1 MQELGEKKSYISW
14 PVIAMVGFVTIICFD
29 DILYPLQNQGLSVV
43 FTWIFMV
50 FFFVIPYELSV
61 AHLGSVF
68 NGHQEGGLAS
78 WTRHSLNS
86 DAAGY
91 WTAWMY
97 WAACLPYIVDVANS
111 TIVSYSWLILGDGS
125 LSSRMSSFW
134 FGVWTFVIILVFILL
149 ENLLK
154 KSLEVMATIG
164 GWAMSG
170 MTILFVVMTGWTLLN
185 GGKIATQPFN
195 LKAFIP
201 DFSLSY
207 FSTTGLLM
215 FAVCGA
221 ELVAP
226 YLKRMKEP
234 NRDFRKAMYLIAFMT
249 AFLTV
254 FGTFSLSIFFD
265 ANNLPHDLK
274 MNGSYYAF
282 QLLGERM
289 GMGNVLMYIFAIVQ
303 AIYMMAQLAVFLDS
317 TSWVLAADTAERF
330 MPKWMRKRNKNDR
343 PIHSYVLTTGLTL
356 FLLLLSGTL
365 PDINA
370 VFNWLLNLN
379 GIVFP
384 FKNCW
389 LFLAFIAV
397 RVKQDK
403 FPSVFVFIKRRKLAI
418 AMGSWCMLFSF
429 ICAVMSFLP
438 QDLAFGTKAW
448 NHQLFLNFLSVGVLF
463 GAGAIMPIMSW
474 FEKRKEESA

>member
-164 GWAMSG
+164 G
-170 MTILFVVMTGWTLLN
+170 
-185 GGKIATQPFN
+185 
-195 LKAFIP
+195 
-201 DFSLSY
+201 
-207 FSTTGLLM
+207 
-215 FAVCGA
+215 
-221 ELVAP
+221 
-226 YLKRMKEP
+226 
-234 NRDFRKAMYLIAFMT
+234 
-249 AFLTV
+249 
-254 FGTFSLSIFFD
+254 
-265 ANNLPHDLK
+265 
-274 MNGSYYAF
+274 
-282 QLLGERM
+282 
-289 GMGNVLMYIFAIVQ
+289 
-303 AIYMMAQLAVFLDS
+303 
-317 TSWVLAADTAERF
+317 
-330 MPKWMRKRNKNDR
+330 
-343 PIHSYVLTTGLTL
+343 
-356 FLLLLSGTL
+356 
-365 PDINA
+365 
-370 VFNWLLNLN
+370 
-379 GIVFP
+379 
-384 FKNCW
+384 
-389 LFLAFIAV
+389 
-397 RVKQDK
+397 
-403 FPSVFVFIKRRKLAI
+403 
-418 AMGSWCMLFSF
+418 
-429 ICAVMSFLP
+429 
-438 QDLAFGTKAW
+438 
-448 NHQLFLNFLSVGVLF
+448 
-463 GAGAIMPIMSW
+463 
-474 FEKRKEESA
+474 